1 MTLPYRKVDRPTEF
15 EREAIEM
22 RSQCDDAMR
31 RAKVADDKFALD
43 AWRTIQD
50 TIMTLYIRSRAGR
63 GGYTRSPASASTL
76 PSRGVRR

>member
-1 MTLPYRKVDRPTEF
+1 VTTYRRVDRPTEF
-15 EREAIEM
+15 ELEAIEM

-31 RAKVADDKFALD
+31 RAKETGDKFALD
-43 AWRTIQD
+43 AWRTIQN
-50 TIMTLYIRSRAGR
+50 TIMTAYVRSRAGR